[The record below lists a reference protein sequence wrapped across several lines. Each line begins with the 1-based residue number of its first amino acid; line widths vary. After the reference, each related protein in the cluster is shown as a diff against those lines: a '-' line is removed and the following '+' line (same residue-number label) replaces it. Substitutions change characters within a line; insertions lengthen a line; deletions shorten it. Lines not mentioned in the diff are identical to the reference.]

1 MRLGY
6 ILILC
11 QTFRVCTSAFFQ
23 TLVGVISSHLFDVFT
38 NRAGATAGHERKLTH
53 CCTHPTQ
60 RLVLTS
66 SEDTSFRMWDFRGP
80 SIQAISVIKGH
91 NE

>member
-1 MRLGY
+1 MQIEYDVDNLLNVHVQLLYAR
-6 ILILC
+6 
-11 QTFRVCTSAFFQ
+11 RFQ
-23 TLVGVISSHLFDVFT
+23 LDKPLEPLV
-38 NRAGATAGHERKLTH
+38 AAAGHERKLTH